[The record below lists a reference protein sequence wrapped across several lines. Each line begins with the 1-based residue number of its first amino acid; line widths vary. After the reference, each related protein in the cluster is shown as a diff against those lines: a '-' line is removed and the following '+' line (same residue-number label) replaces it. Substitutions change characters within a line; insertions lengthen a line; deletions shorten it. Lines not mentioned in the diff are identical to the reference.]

1 MSILNMIIAQ
11 MPQGVA
17 DSVETLETL
26 AESVTST
33 ESVSAAA
40 TTTAELSVWD
50 LCMKGGFIMIPLALL
65 LVISIYIF
73 IERYIVISRAA
84 REDSTFMKQHQRLY
98 T

>member
-40 TTTAELSVWD
+40 PHT
-50 LCMKGGFIMIPLALL
+50 PALL
-65 LVISIYIF
+65 GWGLCV
-73 IERYIVISRAA
+73 
-84 REDSTFMKQHQRLY
+84 ST
-98 T
+98 

>member
-33 ESVSAAA
+33 ESVVRKPPQPPPSFRCG
-40 TTTAELSVWD
+40 TCV
-50 LCMKGGFIMIPLALL
+50 
-65 LVISIYIF
+65 
-73 IERYIVISRAA
+73 
-84 REDSTFMKQHQRLY
+84 
-98 T
+98 